1 MSSTPRAQPPCRVLH
16 VGLVTCRC
24 MTLYTFCACAATF
37 ATVATFAIIN
47 CAELEKQAINLSQKG
62 GYRVLVPDLYKGK
75 LGADKEEAHH
85 VSDKSKPLS
94 DQSPWHCAPLSKHD
108 FRGQLR
114 HVPRNIVFSLQ
125 QVCVSDC

>member
-1 MSSTPRAQPPCRVLH
+1 
-16 VGLVTCRC
+16 

-37 ATVATFAIIN
+37 AMVATFAIIN

-85 VSDKSKPLS
+85 VG
-94 DQSPWHCAPLSKHD
+94 A
-108 FRGQLR
+108 
-114 HVPRNIVFSLQ
+114 
-125 QVCVSDC
+125 